1 MEKIKGQEKLHP
13 WMGFV
18 LFGIVMC
25 SFLLFG
31 VWMQQNLGIPGLIL
45 TEVMF
50 LGIAIIYCLITHVDL
65 REVFHFKK
73 IKVRDFFGSMF
84 MLAGGFLLSIIS
96 VGLVGSLLP
105 SSMTEAAELSDF
117 LYGSMGYI
125 PTILIVAV
133 LPAICEEAIH
143 RGAIIANFRS
153 LKRDWVIVLIM
164 GLLFGIFHLSILRFL
179 ATAILGACLSY
190 VVVKKNNLLLSMIM
204 HFTNN
209 LVSATMGYLTSG
221 TDATTSL
228 ATTDMTQVLGAYLVI
243 GFAAPILLTIGM
255 LLIDPKSHR
264 KIRFLYAGILSGA
277 MLIAGIAINVANM
290 SAPIVSSTG
299 TYMFASENE
308 EMLGETFN
316 VEEGKTYSIVAVVT
330 GGDGDY
336 YLRIEGPDGKDVLP
350 KTEYSG
356 SIAKTISA
364 QVELKEGTY
373 TTYLSGS
380 SGSSDQMPTFQLVI
394 R

>member
-1 MEKIKGQEKLHP
+1 
-13 WMGFV
+13 
-18 LFGIVMC
+18 
-25 SFLLFG
+25 
-31 VWMQQNLGIPGLIL
+31 
-45 TEVMF
+45 
-50 LGIAIIYCLITHVDL
+50 
-65 REVFHFKK
+65 
-73 IKVRDFFGSMF
+73 
-84 MLAGGFLLSIIS
+84 
-96 VGLVGSLLP
+96 
-105 SSMTEAAELSDF
+105 
-117 LYGSMGYI
+117 
-125 PTILIVAV
+125 
-133 LPAICEEAIH
+133 
-143 RGAIIANFRS
+143 
-153 LKRDWVIVLIM
+153 
-164 GLLFGIFHLSILRFL
+164 
-179 ATAILGACLSY
+179 
-190 VVVKKNNLLLSMIM
+190 
-204 HFTNN
+204 
-209 LVSATMGYLTSG
+209 MGYLTSG
-221 TDATTSL
+221 TDATASL